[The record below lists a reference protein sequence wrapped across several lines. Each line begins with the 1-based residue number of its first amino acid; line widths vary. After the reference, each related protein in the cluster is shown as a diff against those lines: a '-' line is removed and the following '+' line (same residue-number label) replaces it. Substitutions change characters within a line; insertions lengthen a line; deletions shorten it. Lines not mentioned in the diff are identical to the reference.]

1 MVHATYPH
9 AASRV
14 TQKPPGF
21 FSTPKKKR
29 FPNNGMPPKREEV
42 QVGDEK
48 WKAWK
53 ESWNPLVRK
62 FPEGHG
68 DMTQLIPLT

>member
-1 MVHATYPH
+1 MTIILKSTSFHSPRNLPH
-9 AASRV
+9 GASRV

-21 FSTPKKKR
+21 FSTPKKTR

-48 WKAWK
+48 WKAG
-53 ESWNPLVRK
+53 SWNLGILGQEVP
-62 FPEGHG
+62 
-68 DMTQLIPLT
+68 